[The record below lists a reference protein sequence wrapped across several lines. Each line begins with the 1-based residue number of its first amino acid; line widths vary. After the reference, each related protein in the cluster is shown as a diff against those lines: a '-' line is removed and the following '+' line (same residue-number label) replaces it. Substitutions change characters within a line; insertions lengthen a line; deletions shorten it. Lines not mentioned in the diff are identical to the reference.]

1 MSATGLPSAGFQ
13 VAGGFSPPHLGR
25 AGEFGAVA
33 LAPPL
38 REDGVPAGR
47 PLSGVGTWASAADD
61 ADHLAAARHVDDV
74 EVSTGFA
81 DWAAG
86 VLPVRGAPVGPAKG
100 GLRLFHAEL
109 RDFPRACHLLAQGT
123 EAARD
128 AGADLEI

>member
-1 MSATGLPSAGFQ
+1 MSATGLLSSGFQ
-13 VAGGFSPPHLGR
+13 VAGGFSPRRLGQ

-47 PLSGVGTWASAADD
+47 PLPGADTWAPTADA
-61 ADHLAAARHVDDV
+61 ADHLAVARHVDDV
-74 EVSTGFA
+74 EVFTGFA
-81 DWAAG
+81 GWAAG
-86 VLPVRGAPVGPAKG
+86 VLPARGVPVGSAKG